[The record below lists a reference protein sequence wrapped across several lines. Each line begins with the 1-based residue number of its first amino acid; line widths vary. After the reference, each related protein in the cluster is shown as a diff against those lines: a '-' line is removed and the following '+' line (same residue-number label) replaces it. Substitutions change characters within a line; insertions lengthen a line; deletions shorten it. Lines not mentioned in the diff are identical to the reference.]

1 MKFSFGRCISAA
13 LCGLVIAN
21 TASAARPVVPGTG
34 TKIDYV
40 GDNFE
45 DTEWSFIHNFPKSS
59 REQDERLRSPTGKS
73 TNGRWVEGPERGQ
86 PDHMQ
91 VIPTPAGGIPGSNY
105 ALLVRTLNSGIPG
118 FNSRDTQQDDLVA
131 NSLARIGT
139 VPVSEMPSATIRVFL
154 PPVDQWENRTGP
166 QFGFRIS
173 TSTIATKS
181 ESTGGFFGGSRTVTE
196 NEPYWPGLWI
206 HFRSKGSKGAKADG
220 AFLTYRGDTR
230 GRDIRCKEIP
240 VEQFGWWTMGLS
252 VTPDGMVHY
261 YAKPGVEDI
270 TAADYITSQFPY
282 GFNAQRLRTFFID
295 VCNNNDGKT
304 WSTPFVI
311 DDPALYVV
319 NSARIEQV
327 VARKI
332 DREIRNAQA
341 QQKAKEKR
349 EQQALKRQQQ
359 KEQQAA
365 ARQQQTAKRSGL
377 QSNK

>member
-1 MKFSFGRCISAA
+1 
-13 LCGLVIAN
+13 
-21 TASAARPVVPGTG
+21 VVPGTG

-45 DTEWSFIHNFPKSS
+45 DTEWNFVHNFPKSS
-59 REQDERLRSPTGKS
+59 REQDEKLRSPTGKS
-73 TNGRWVEGPERGQ
+73 INGRWVEGPERGH

-91 VIPTPAGGIPGSNY
+91 IIPTPAGGIPGSNY

-118 FNSRDTQQDDLVA
+118 YNSRDTQQDDLVA

-181 ESTGGFFGGSRTVTE
+181 ESTGGFFGGSRSVTE

-206 HFRSKGSKGAKADG
+206 HFRSKGSKGAKEDG

-230 GRDIRCKEIP
+230 GRDIRCKDIP

-261 YAKPGVEDI
+261 YAKPGVEDL
-270 TAADYITSQFPY
+270 TAKDYITSQFPY

-319 NSARIEQV
+319 NSGRIGQV

-332 DREIRNAQA
+332 DREIRNAEA
-341 QQKAKEKR
+341 QQKAREKR

-359 KEQQAA
+359 KEEQAA
-365 ARQQQTAKRSGL
+365 NRQQQTAKRSGQ

>member
-1 MKFSFGRCISAA
+1 
-13 LCGLVIAN
+13 
-21 TASAARPVVPGTG
+21 
-34 TKIDYV
+34 
-40 GDNFE
+40 
-45 DTEWSFIHNFPKSS
+45 
-59 REQDERLRSPTGKS
+59 
-73 TNGRWVEGPERGQ
+73 
-86 PDHMQ
+86 
-91 VIPTPAGGIPGSNY
+91 
-105 ALLVRTLNSGIPG
+105 
-118 FNSRDTQQDDLVA
+118 
-131 NSLARIGT
+131 
-139 VPVSEMPSATIRVFL
+139 MPSATIRVFL

-206 HFRSKGSKGAKADG
+206 HFRSKGSKGAKEDG

-230 GRDIRCKEIP
+230 GRDIRCKDIP

-252 VTPDGMVHY
+252 VTPDGQVHY
-261 YAKPGVEDI
+261 YAKPGVEDL
-270 TAADYITSQFPY
+270 TAKDYITSQFPY

-311 DDPALYVV
+311 DDPALYLV
-319 NSARIEQV
+319 NSARVEQV

-332 DREIRNAQA
+332 DREIRNAEA

-349 EQQALKRQQQ
+349 EQQALKRQEQ

-365 ARQQQTAKRSGL
+365 ARQQQTAKRSGQ